1 MFLNW
6 DKNEDGLITRDE
18 VKMIIKLLIL
28 ASIKNQVCIGHAL
41 LGSVIG

>member
-28 ASIKNQVCIGHAL
+28 ASIKNRICISHAL

>member
-18 VKMIIKLLIL
+18 VKMIIKLIL
-28 ASIKNQVCIGHAL
+28 ASIKNQICIGHAL

>member
-28 ASIKNQVCIGHAL
+28 ASIKNQICIGRAL